1 MYKSTRNKIN
11 NTNNLEIEPA
21 MSVVIRRPFSESSP
35 NVVKQTILHGSPK
48 KSQAQKDPTKKLKQ
62 SNLGAK
68 FKKSK
73 TKTKKNKLHG
83 VSPIKPL
90 NVSKT
95 KDKDP
100 RRKEHRK
107 KSYRGTSIITKA
119 AVRRIAAKHDI
130 AQISSECVRI
140 LADYLTKEANLCLL
154 KARSS
159 ALHVSRRKTIT
170 LNDLASAAQS
180 CKFGELICG

>member
-1 MYKSTRNKIN
+1 
-11 NTNNLEIEPA
+11 

-35 NVVKQTILHGSPK
+35 NVGKQSLLHGSPK
-48 KSQAQKDPTKKLKQ
+48 KSHAQKDATKKSKHSSSGSKLKK
-62 SNLGAK
+62 G
-68 FKKSK
+68 K
-73 TKTKKNKLHG
+73 TKTKKNKLSG
-83 VSPIKPL
+83 VSPVKPS
-90 NVSKT
+90 NVTKT
-95 KDKDP
+95 KDP
-100 RRKEHRK
+100 RRKESRK
-107 KSYRGTSIITKA
+107 KSFRGTSIITKA

-140 LADYLTKEANLCLL
+140 LADYLTKEASLCLL